1 MTSFNYSKWDNIE
14 LSDDENDVHPNIDRE
29 SWFRMKH
36 RSRVDREEKEEAEKK
51 KINFEMKRAN
61 NLIEK
66 ITKIIKNISNDDS
79 DDELEDLD
87 GLKAELTQLQEAN
100 KFRQDKLDS
109 FEKNKKLNVDN
120 MCHVVE
126 DRTVVNPKSVK
137 NEFSESGYAIP
148 DIDTQD
154 SLKETLSEE
163 PKRVQKKDNS
173 TISTGSEPS
182 ESKSKNDEKVISEIV
197 PKVKSPLAA
206 PKVKPKKRTG
216 PERESV
222 AMLTYHEFT
231 EKYAS
236 TCEEFMTL
244 LSLEQSKQYL
254 LQHGDVLLQE
264 NASNYL
270 LLASLEDEMNGYRD
284 KMKLTARQSQ
294 VISNIAELAKTLK
307 SHPGNVIVPFFS
319 RLEQKVHFDGFM
331 VGVNDFVANL
341 IKRSVV
347 KKKEMD
353 EERDREAQESGDPVE
368 LDSIPLEE
376 RLGPG
381 GLDPVEVFESLPIS
395 LQQAFESRDT
405 DRLKNVLKEMSLDE
419 AEHCMKR
426 CVDSGLWNEG

>member
-1 MTSFNYSKWDNIE
+1 
-14 LSDDENDVHPNIDRE
+14 
-29 SWFRMKH
+29 MK
-36 RSRVDREEKEEAEKK
+36 KT
-51 KINFEMKRAN
+51 N

-66 ITKIIKNISNDDS
+66 IIKIIENISNDDS

-87 GLKAELTQLQEAN
+87 GLKAELSQLQEAN

-126 DRTVVNPKSVK
+126 DRTVVNPKSVENK
-137 NEFSESGYAIP
+137 FSESGFAIP

-154 SLKETLSEE
+154 SLKETLNEA
-163 PKRVQKKDNS
+163 PKQMQKKDIS
-173 TISTGSEPS
+173 TISTGS

-197 PKVKSPLAA
+197 PKVNSPLAA

-231 EKYAS
+231 EKYAD
-236 TCEEFMTL
+236 TCEEFMAL

-270 LLASLEDEMNGYRD
+270 LLASLEDEMNGYRE
-284 KMKLTARQSQ
+284 KMKLTAKQSQ
-294 VISNIAELAKTLK
+294 MVSNIAELAKTLK
-307 SHPGNVIVPFFS
+307 SHPGNVIVPFFT

-331 VGVNDFVANL
+331 VGVNDFVANI

-353 EERDREAQESGDPVE
+353 EERDREAKESGDPVE
-368 LDSIPLEE
+368 LDSISLEE

-381 GLDPVEVFESLPIS
+381 GLDPIEVFESLPTS

-419 AEHCMKR
+419 AEDCMKR

>member
-126 DRTVVNPKSVK
+126 DRTVVNPKSVENK
-137 NEFSESGYAIP
+137 FSESGFAIP
-148 DIDTQD
+148 DTDTQD
-154 SLKETLSEE
+154 SLKETLNEA
-163 PKRVQKKDNS
+163 PKQMHKKDIS
-173 TISTGSEPS
+173 SISTGS

-197 PKVKSPLAA
+197 SKVKSPLAA

-231 EKYAS
+231 EKYAD
-236 TCEEFMTL
+236 TCEEFMAL

-270 LLASLEDEMNGYRD
+270 LLASLEDEMNGYRE
-284 KMKLTARQSQ
+284 KMKLTAKQSQ
-294 VISNIAELAKTLK
+294 MVSNIAELAKTLK
-307 SHPGNVIVPFFS
+307 SHPGNVIVPFFT

-331 VGVNDFVANL
+331 VGVNDFVANI

-353 EERDREAQESGDPVE
+353 EERDREAKEESGDPVE

-381 GLDPVEVFESLPIS
+381 GLDPIEVFESLPTS

-419 AEHCMKR
+419 AEDCMKR

>member
-14 LSDDENDVHPNIDRE
+14 LSDDEDDVHPNIDRE

-51 KINFEMKRAN
+51 KINFEMKKTN

-66 ITKIIKNISNDDS
+66 IIKIIENISNDDS

-87 GLKAELTQLQEAN
+87 GLKAELSQLQEAN

-126 DRTVVNPKSVK
+126 DRTVVNPKSVENK
-137 NEFSESGYAIP
+137 FSESGFAIP
-148 DIDTQD
+148 DTDTQD
-154 SLKETLSEE
+154 SLKETLNEA
-163 PKRVQKKDNS
+163 PKQMHKKDIS
-173 TISTGSEPS
+173 SISTGS

-206 PKVKPKKRTG
+206 PKVKPKKITG

-231 EKYAS
+231 EKYAD
-236 TCEEFMTL
+236 TCEEFMAL

-270 LLASLEDEMNGYRD
+270 LLASLEDEMNGYRE
-284 KMKLTARQSQ
+284 KMKLTAKQSQ
-294 VISNIAELAKTLK
+294 MVSNIAELAKTLK
-307 SHPGNVIVPFFS
+307 SHPGNVIVPFFT

-331 VGVNDFVANL
+331 VGVNDFVANI

-353 EERDREAQESGDPVE
+353 EERDREAKEESGDPVE

-381 GLDPVEVFESLPIS
+381 GLDPIEVFESLPTS

-419 AEHCMKR
+419 AEDCMKR

>member
-1 MTSFNYSKWDNIE
+1 
-14 LSDDENDVHPNIDRE
+14 
-29 SWFRMKH
+29 MK
-36 RSRVDREEKEEAEKK
+36 KT
-51 KINFEMKRAN
+51 N

-66 ITKIIKNISNDDS
+66 IIKIIENISNDDS

-87 GLKAELTQLQEAN
+87 GLKAELSQLQEAN

-126 DRTVVNPKSVK
+126 DRTVVNPKSVENK
-137 NEFSESGYAIP
+137 FSESGFAIP

-154 SLKETLSEE
+154 SLKETLNEA
-163 PKRVQKKDNS
+163 PKQMQKKDIS
-173 TISTGSEPS
+173 TISTGS

-206 PKVKPKKRTG
+206 PKVKPKKITG

-231 EKYAS
+231 EKYAD
-236 TCEEFMTL
+236 TCEEFMAL

-270 LLASLEDEMNGYRD
+270 LLASLEDEMNGYRE
-284 KMKLTARQSQ
+284 KMKLTAKQSQ
-294 VISNIAELAKTLK
+294 MVSNIAELAKTLK
-307 SHPGNVIVPFFS
+307 SHPGNVIVPFFT

-331 VGVNDFVANL
+331 VGVNDFVANI

-353 EERDREAQESGDPVE
+353 EERDREAKESGDPVE
-368 LDSIPLEE
+368 LDSISLEE

-381 GLDPVEVFESLPIS
+381 GLDPIEVFESLPTS

-419 AEHCMKR
+419 AEDCMKR

>member
-1 MTSFNYSKWDNIE
+1 
-14 LSDDENDVHPNIDRE
+14 
-29 SWFRMKH
+29 MK
-36 RSRVDREEKEEAEKK
+36 KT
-51 KINFEMKRAN
+51 N

-66 ITKIIKNISNDDS
+66 IIKIIENISNDDS

-87 GLKAELTQLQEAN
+87 GLKAELSQLQEAN

-126 DRTVVNPKSVK
+126 DRTVVNPKSVENK
-137 NEFSESGYAIP
+137 FSESGFAIP

-154 SLKETLSEE
+154 SLKETLNEA
-163 PKRVQKKDNS
+163 PKQMHKKDIS
-173 TISTGSEPS
+173 SISTGS

-231 EKYAS
+231 EKYAD
-236 TCEEFMTL
+236 TCEEFMAL

-270 LLASLEDEMNGYRD
+270 LLASLEDEMNGYRE
-284 KMKLTARQSQ
+284 KMKLTAKQSQ
-294 VISNIAELAKTLK
+294 MVSNIAELAKTLK
-307 SHPGNVIVPFFS
+307 SHPGNVIVPFFT

-331 VGVNDFVANL
+331 VGVNDFVANI

-353 EERDREAQESGDPVE
+353 EERDREAKESGDPVE
-368 LDSIPLEE
+368 LDSISLEE

-381 GLDPVEVFESLPIS
+381 GLDPIEVFESLPTS

-419 AEHCMKR
+419 AEDCMKR

>member
-1 MTSFNYSKWDNIE
+1 
-14 LSDDENDVHPNIDRE
+14 
-29 SWFRMKH
+29 MK
-36 RSRVDREEKEEAEKK
+36 KT
-51 KINFEMKRAN
+51 N

-66 ITKIIKNISNDDS
+66 IIKIIENISNDDS

-87 GLKAELTQLQEAN
+87 GLKAELSQLQEAN

-126 DRTVVNPKSVK
+126 DRTVVNPKSVENK
-137 NEFSESGYAIP
+137 FSESGFAIP
-148 DIDTQD
+148 DTDTQD
-154 SLKETLSEE
+154 SLKETLNEA
-163 PKRVQKKDNS
+163 PKQMQKKDIS
-173 TISTGSEPS
+173 TISTGS

-231 EKYAS
+231 EKYAD
-236 TCEEFMTL
+236 TCEEFMAL

-270 LLASLEDEMNGYRD
+270 LLASLEDEMNGYRE
-284 KMKLTARQSQ
+284 KMKLTAKQSQ
-294 VISNIAELAKTLK
+294 MVSNIAELAKTLK
-307 SHPGNVIVPFFS
+307 SHPGNVIVPFFT

-331 VGVNDFVANL
+331 VGVNDFVANI

-353 EERDREAQESGDPVE
+353 EERDREAKESGDPVE
-368 LDSIPLEE
+368 LDSISLEE

-381 GLDPVEVFESLPIS
+381 GLDPIEVFESLPTS

-419 AEHCMKR
+419 AEDCMKR

>member
-14 LSDDENDVHPNIDRE
+14 LSDDEDDVHPNIDRE

-51 KINFEMKRAN
+51 KINFEMKKTN

-66 ITKIIKNISNDDS
+66 IIKIIENISNDDS

-87 GLKAELTQLQEAN
+87 GLKAELSQLQEAN

-126 DRTVVNPKSVK
+126 DRTVVNPKSVENK
-137 NEFSESGYAIP
+137 FSESGFAIP

-154 SLKETLSEE
+154 SLKETLNEA
-163 PKRVQKKDNS
+163 PKQMQKKDIS
-173 TISTGSEPS
+173 TISTGS

-197 PKVKSPLAA
+197 SKVKSPLAA

-231 EKYAS
+231 EKYAD
-236 TCEEFMTL
+236 TCEEFMAL

-270 LLASLEDEMNGYRD
+270 LLASLEDEMNGYRE
-284 KMKLTARQSQ
+284 KMKLTAKQSQ
-294 VISNIAELAKTLK
+294 MVSNIAELAKTLK
-307 SHPGNVIVPFFS
+307 SHPGNVIVPFFT

-331 VGVNDFVANL
+331 VGVNDFVANI

-353 EERDREAQESGDPVE
+353 EERDREAKESGDPVE
-368 LDSIPLEE
+368 LDSISLEE

-381 GLDPVEVFESLPIS
+381 GLDPIEVFESLPTS

-419 AEHCMKR
+419 AEDCMKR

>member
-1 MTSFNYSKWDNIE
+1 
-14 LSDDENDVHPNIDRE
+14 
-29 SWFRMKH
+29 MK
-36 RSRVDREEKEEAEKK
+36 KT
-51 KINFEMKRAN
+51 N

-66 ITKIIKNISNDDS
+66 IIKIIENISNDDS

-87 GLKAELTQLQEAN
+87 GLKAELSQLQEAN

-126 DRTVVNPKSVK
+126 DRTVVNPKSVENK
-137 NEFSESGYAIP
+137 FSESGFAIP

-154 SLKETLSEE
+154 SLKETLNEA
-163 PKRVQKKDNS
+163 PKQMQKKDIS
-173 TISTGSEPS
+173 TISTGS

-231 EKYAS
+231 EKYAD
-236 TCEEFMTL
+236 TCEEFMAL

-270 LLASLEDEMNGYRD
+270 LLASLEDEMNGYRE
-284 KMKLTARQSQ
+284 KMKLTAKQSQ
-294 VISNIAELAKTLK
+294 MVSNIAELAKTLK
-307 SHPGNVIVPFFS
+307 SHPGNVIVPFFT

-331 VGVNDFVANL
+331 VGVNDFVANI

-353 EERDREAQESGDPVE
+353 EERDREAKESGDPVE
-368 LDSIPLEE
+368 LDSISLEE

-381 GLDPVEVFESLPIS
+381 GLDPIEVFESLPTS

-419 AEHCMKR
+419 AEDCMKR

>member
-14 LSDDENDVHPNIDRE
+14 LSDDEDDVHPNIDRE

-51 KINFEMKRAN
+51 KINFEMKKTN

-66 ITKIIKNISNDDS
+66 IIKIIENISNDDS

-87 GLKAELTQLQEAN
+87 GLKAELSQLQEAN

-126 DRTVVNPKSVK
+126 DRTVVNPKSVENK
-137 NEFSESGYAIP
+137 FSESGFAIP

-154 SLKETLSEE
+154 SLKETLNEA
-163 PKRVQKKDNS
+163 PKQMHKKDIS
-173 TISTGSEPS
+173 SISTGS

-206 PKVKPKKRTG
+206 PKVKPKKITG

-231 EKYAS
+231 EKYAD
-236 TCEEFMTL
+236 TCEEFMAL

-270 LLASLEDEMNGYRD
+270 LLASLEDEMNGYRE
-284 KMKLTARQSQ
+284 KMKLTAKQSQ
-294 VISNIAELAKTLK
+294 MVSNIAELAKTLK
-307 SHPGNVIVPFFS
+307 SHPGNVIVPFFT

-331 VGVNDFVANL
+331 VGVNDFVANI

-353 EERDREAQESGDPVE
+353 EERDREAKEESGDPVE

-381 GLDPVEVFESLPIS
+381 GLDPIEVFESLPTS

-419 AEHCMKR
+419 AEDCMKR

>member
-1 MTSFNYSKWDNIE
+1 
-14 LSDDENDVHPNIDRE
+14 
-29 SWFRMKH
+29 MK
-36 RSRVDREEKEEAEKK
+36 KT
-51 KINFEMKRAN
+51 N

-66 ITKIIKNISNDDS
+66 IIKIIENISNDDS

-87 GLKAELTQLQEAN
+87 GLKAELSQLQEAN

-126 DRTVVNPKSVK
+126 DRTVVNPKSVENK
-137 NEFSESGYAIP
+137 FSESGFAIP
-148 DIDTQD
+148 DTDTQD
-154 SLKETLSEE
+154 SLKETLNEA
-163 PKRVQKKDNS
+163 PKQMHKKDIS
-173 TISTGSEPS
+173 SISTGS

-206 PKVKPKKRTG
+206 PKVKPKKITG

-231 EKYAS
+231 EKYAD
-236 TCEEFMTL
+236 TCEEFMAL

-270 LLASLEDEMNGYRD
+270 LLASLEDEMNGYRE
-284 KMKLTARQSQ
+284 KMKLTAKQSQ
-294 VISNIAELAKTLK
+294 MVSNIAELAKTLK
-307 SHPGNVIVPFFS
+307 SHPGNVIVPFFT

-331 VGVNDFVANL
+331 VGVNDFVANI

-353 EERDREAQESGDPVE
+353 EERDREAKEESGDPVE

-381 GLDPVEVFESLPIS
+381 GLDPIEVFESLPTS

-419 AEHCMKR
+419 AEDCMKR